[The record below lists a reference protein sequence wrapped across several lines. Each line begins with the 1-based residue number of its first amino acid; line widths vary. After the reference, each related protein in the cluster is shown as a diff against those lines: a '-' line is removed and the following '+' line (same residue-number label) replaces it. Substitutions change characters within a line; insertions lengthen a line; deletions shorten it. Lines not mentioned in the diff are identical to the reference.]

1 MQQENNELHFTKG
14 EERETI
20 SVHFSDSNNYIFHY
34 TRSGNSGYWNFF
46 FFLLES
52 PCFFRFFSGSIHT
65 KEFSKIYRFLV
76 YSQVFLCPGIVL
88 K

>member
-34 TRSGNSGYWNFF
+34 TRSGNSG
-46 FFLLES
+46 
-52 PCFFRFFSGSIHT
+52 
-65 KEFSKIYRFLV
+65 
-76 YSQVFLCPGIVL
+76 
-88 K
+88 